1 MAGSAPLLY
10 AVTYSMLSDW
20 QDVLP
25 TPYPDTE
32 IGVLLQA
39 EREDLTGPQPREP
52 TKQRTH
58 SSPSTELEVFRV
70 LL

>member
-1 MAGSAPLLY
+1 MQSH
-10 AVTYSMLSDW
+10 TQCDW

-25 TPYPDTE
+25 TPNPDTE

-39 EREDLTGPQPREP
+39 EREDLTGSQPREP

-58 SSPSTELEVFRV
+58 NSPRTELEVFRV